1 MAYQSLYRRYR
12 PQKFSEIKGQDHVVR
27 ALHTA
32 VRENTVGHAYLLH
45 GPRGSGKTSTARVLA
60 KALNCTDLGD
70 DGEPCCV
77 CESCVSIQQG
87 RSFDLQELDAASNNK
102 VDDMRALLERV
113 NLASPGRAKVYLLDE
128 VHMLTAG
135 AENALLKTLEEP
147 PAHVTWMLATTEPH
161 KVVQTI
167 RSRCQVFELGLV
179 SSDIMADHLRY
190 VVADAGLDADDEAI
204 DHAVAAGGG
213 SVRDTLT
220 ALERVVAGGG
230 TADLDASTDAIL
242 AAIAEGDRAGA
253 LSAVGD
259 AVGRGR
265 DPRTIGE
272 MALAGLRDAFLTRMG
287 DPPDR
292 LSEHERAR
300 AADLAGRMAPAAITR
315 SLETLGRALIDMRQ
329 APDPRIDIE
338 VALVRLCQPDE
349 DRSLEALAQRV
360 RQLEARLDGPAGSAP
375 PATDP
380 AAARPDPPAVPAPA
394 PASAG
399 GRAAAAREAHSEQR
413 TSVPAP
419 APAPAGGRAAA
430 ARGALSEQRAAAA
443 AVPPAPAPAPASA
456 GGRASAARRALEEQR
471 ASAAPGPAPPAFAPV
486 TAGDPAPSAPP
497 PVPTPDL
504 ASMRPRSPTEVVE
517 LARRHL
523 SLERPFVVARAIE
536 LEPDQDRRR
545 DPAQLQALWQDLLQ
559 HARNVPAEPPPAVA
573 SPSAPGESASA
584 SASLSGSVDPASASP
599 PAGAPGTDTQVA
611 QPQDRLE
618 PASLPQDRLEPA
630 SLPQDRPEPASLPQ
644 DRPAPQSG
652 LPAPAGPTAGAD
664 AAVSLP
670 RDEPAPGDRST
681 PQPEA
686 RSLPQDRPAP
696 QSGVASQSG
705 PSPPAEPDYGLA
717 PPDLNDE
724 MAGFDPAEL
733 DALEEAPSH
742 AHDIEQKIKSVF
754 PGTEFAVLPDPDD
767 EAESER

>member
-27 ALHTA
+27 ALQTA

-77 CESCVSIQQG
+77 CESCVSIAEG

-147 PAHVTWMLATTEPH
+147 PAHVTWVLATTEPH

-167 RSRCQVFELGLV
+167 RSRCQVFELGLI

-190 VVADAGLDADDEAI
+190 VVADAGLDADSDAI

-242 AAIAEGDRAGA
+242 KAVAEGDRAAA

-259 AVGRGR
+259 AIGRGR

-272 MALAGLRDAFLTRMG
+272 MALAGLRDAFLTKMG
-287 DPPDR
+287 DPPTR

-300 AADLAGRMAPAAITR
+300 AADLAGRMAPAAMTR
-315 SLETLGRALIDMRQ
+315 ALETLGRALIDMRQ
-329 APDPRIDIE
+329 APDPRVDIE

-349 DRSLEALAQRV
+349 DLSLEALAQRV
-360 RQLEARLDGPAGSAP
+360 RQLEARLDGSPGSAP
-375 PATDP
+375 PAP
-380 AAARPDPPAVPAPA
+380 HPAPA
-394 PASAG
+394 RPEPPPPPAPPAGAAASSAAASA
-399 GRAAAAREAHSEQR
+399 RQ
-413 TSVPAP
+413 
-419 APAPAGGRAAA
+419 
-430 ARGALSEQRAAAA
+430 ALSEQRAAAPEVPARYA
-443 AVPPAPAPAPASA
+443 AAPASG
-456 GGRASAARRALEEQR
+456 GGRAAAARRALAEQR
-471 ASAAPGPAPPAFAPV
+471 ESAPAVAAAPAAPG
-486 TAGDPAPSAPP
+486 AGGLDVAPP
-497 PVPTPDL
+497 PVPVLDL
-504 ASMRPRSPTEVVE
+504 AAMRPRSPKEVVD

-523 SLERPFVVARAIE
+523 ALEPPFVVARAKE
-536 LEPDQDRRR
+536 LEPDQERRR
-545 DPAQLQALWQDLLQ
+545 DPVQLQALWQDLLA
-559 HARNVPAEPPPAVA
+559 HAPKASTQPVPPVPETSGGAPALGSAPAEMAAVPETSAGMAPGSAEAASPAGEPGADSAPVHPQDRRESVAEPPP
-573 SPSAPGESASA
+573 
-584 SASLSGSVDPASASP
+584 
-599 PAGAPGTDTQVA
+599 T
-611 QPQDRLE
+611 
-618 PASLPQDRLEPA
+618 
-630 SLPQDRPEPASLPQ
+630 
-644 DRPAPQSG
+644 
-652 LPAPAGPTAGAD
+652 
-664 AAVSLP
+664 
-670 RDEPAPGDRST
+670 
-681 PQPEA
+681 
-686 RSLPQDRPAP
+686 
-696 QSGVASQSG
+696 
-705 PSPPAEPDYGLA
+705 EPDAGLGSPEFDA
-717 PPDLNDE
+717 DVESFDL
-724 MAGFDPAEL
+724 AEL
-733 DALEEAPSH
+733 HALDEAPSH
-742 AHDIEQKIKSVF
+742 AHDIEQKIRSTF

-767 EAESER
+767 EAESET

>member
-1 MAYQSLYRRYR
+1 
-12 PQKFSEIKGQDHVVR
+12 
-27 ALHTA
+27 
-32 VRENTVGHAYLLH
+32 
-45 GPRGSGKTSTARVLA
+45 
-60 KALNCTDLGD
+60 
-70 DGEPCCV
+70 
-77 CESCVSIQQG
+77 
-87 RSFDLQELDAASNNK
+87 
-102 VDDMRALLERV
+102 
-113 NLASPGRAKVYLLDE
+113 
-128 VHMLTAG
+128 MLTAG

-147 PAHVTWMLATTEPH
+147 PAHVTWVLATTEPH

-204 DHAVAAGGG
+204 DHAVASGGG

-230 TADLDASTDAIL
+230 TGDLDSSTDAIL
-242 AAIAEGDRAGA
+242 VAIAEGDRAGA

-259 AVGRGR
+259 AIGRGR

-360 RQLEARLDGPAGSAP
+360 RQLEARLDGSAGSAP
-375 PATDP
+375 PAPGP
-380 AAARPDPPAVPAPA
+380 AAARSEPPTMPAALPPTPD
-394 PASAG
+394 S
-399 GRAAAAREAHSEQR
+399 AAREAHSEQR
-413 TSVPAP
+413 AAAPAAPAAP
-419 APAPAGGRAAA
+419 APAPASTGGRASA
-430 ARGALSEQRAAAA
+430 AREVLSEQRAAAPA
-443 AVPPAPAPAPASA
+443 ASAAPTPASA
-456 GGRASAARRALEEQR
+456 SGGGRASAARRALEEQR

-486 TAGDPAPSAPP
+486 TAGDPAPSVPP

-504 ASMRPRSPTEVVE
+504 ASIRPRSPTEVVE

-523 SLERPFVVARAIE
+523 SLEQPFVVTRAKD
-536 LEPDQDRRR
+536 LAPDRDRRR

-559 HARNVPAEPPPAVA
+559 HARGAPAVRT
-573 SPSAPGESASA
+573 
-584 SASLSGSVDPASASP
+584 PAA
-599 PAGAPGTDTQVA
+599 
-611 QPQDRLE
+611 
-618 PASLPQDRLEPA
+618 
-630 SLPQDRPEPASLPQ
+630 
-644 DRPAPQSG
+644 
-652 LPAPAGPTAGAD
+652 PTAGAD
-664 AAVSLP
+664 AVVALPQDEPVPAPGLEDRLELQSGEPSQAGASGSDAAVTLP
-670 RDEPAPGDRST
+670 RDEPAPGLEHRSE
-681 PQPEA
+681 Q
-686 RSLPQDRPAP
+686 
-696 QSGVASQSG
+696 QSGVSMPGES
-705 PSPPAEPDYGLA
+705 PPPAEPDGGLA
-717 PPDLNDE
+717 PPDLDDE
-724 MAGFDPAEL
+724 MESFDPAEL

-742 AHDIEQKIKSVF
+742 AHDIEKKIRSAF

-767 EAESER
+767 DPGESVT